1 MKNKT
6 YNKKKMLVV
15 FGAAVVIILALLG
28 RLVYL
33 MVFDAEY
40 YQKRAEALHEREREI
55 KAARGEIVDRNG
67 VVLATNKT
75 VCTISVIHS
84 QIEDSE
90 KVIQVLSEELELPE
104 ETVRKRVEKVSSM
117 EKVKTN
123 VEKEIGDK
131 IRNYNLAGVKVDEDF
146 KRYYPYGELASK
158 VLGFTGGDNQG
169 IIGLEVKYEDV
180 LKGTNGTILTITDA
194 RGIELE
200 GIAEN
205 RIEPVAGNTLK
216 VSLDYNIQSFCEQAA
231 EKVMEEKQAEA
242 VSILLMNPKNGEILA
257 MVNVPEFDLNAP
269 FELPEEESGQES
281 VSDEKKQE
289 LLNQMWRNRCINDTY
304 EPGSTFKIITSAACL
319 EEGVVHLEDTF
330 SCPGYRIVEDRKIR
344 CHKVGGHGSE
354 TFVQGIQNSC
364 NPVFMDIG
372 LRLGAERFYDYFSQF
387 GLLNLTNVDLPGE
400 AGTIMHRKE
409 DIGLVELATMTFG
422 QSFQITPIQM
432 LTTVS
437 SIINGGRRVTP
448 HLGVEMLDKKGNT
461 LETYSYKE
469 GKDVVSEETSETM
482 RMLLESVVSEGSGK
496 NAYIEGYQIGGK
508 TATSQTLPR
517 SANRYIAS
525 FIGFAPADQPQV
537 IGMVIIHDPQGVYYG
552 GTIAAPV
559 LKDIYDNVLPY
570 LGIEKEEMM
579 RYT

>member
-15 FGAAVVIILALLG
+15 FGAAVVIILALLA

-242 VSILLMNPKNGEILA
+242 VSILLMNPQNGEILA

-269 FELPEEESGQES
+269 FELPAEESGQES